1 MVSANYHMHERL
13 TLIPPNEVMVFTLI
27 QKPSAKTDFG
37 ALWQV
42 RYSISPKF
50 IGAESVGEIGE
61 LEMSCQ
67 RCGGV
72 LGTELA
78 ASMYE
83 LVCGNGVIENRYCHC
98 DDVQSPVQAYPLREG
113 KGTLVEGVP
122 ESTISEGETPNRLW
136 ETRVRGR

>member
-1 MVSANYHMHERL
+1 MGS
-13 TLIPPNEVMVFTLI
+13 
-27 QKPSAKTDFG
+27 
-37 ALWQV
+37 
-42 RYSISPKF
+42 
-50 IGAESVGEIGE
+50 ESVGEIGE

-72 LGTELA
+72 LGSELA
-78 ASMYE
+78 ASMCE
-83 LVCGNGVIENRYCHC
+83 LVCGKGVIENRYCHC

-122 ESTISEGETPNRLW
+122 FPTTSEGGTPNRLW